1 MVKMGKYATISVPI
15 EVKKALEKAKG
26 KDEWGTF
33 LLNLYDEV
41 KRLKSKKAFEQL
53 ASTLTEED
61 LKVIL
66 KSSEE
71 FRERFAFR

>member
-1 MVKMGKYATISVPI
+1 MGKYATISVPI
-15 EVKKALEKAKG
+15 EVKKALEKARG
-26 KDEWGTF
+26 KDEWGKF
-33 LLNLYDEV
+33 LLNLYHEA

-61 LKVIL
+61 LKTIL